1 MINIL
6 LFGIDLM
13 SRLNYKNKASCM
25 TDSEITVSESDKHSD
40 DSECLSNHQSDGVDS
55 NMWFGN
61 DLKKPI
67 DTFGVLFYKSVK
79 NKMVILMEEN
89 GGMYED
95 IGGKIDTGYDQL
107 VPMVAWIVE
116 QKTNGIV
123 EKSSFM
129 ARIKNSHQIYI
140 VRSKHVIFIV
150 EADCREK
157 KLKKTDFST
166 IGSSKIGWIQ
176 REQLKNPAVLNFKV
190 NQRIRSKTLLTRLS
204 EIENGFK
211 FKKSMFRSNSN
222 KL

>member
-1 MINIL
+1 
-6 LFGIDLM
+6 M
-13 SRLNYKNKASCM
+13 SSSNCKNNATHTNCAS
-25 TDSEITVSESDKHSD
+25 DSEITVSESDLTEHSDKHTD
-40 DSECLSNHQSDGVDS
+40 DSECLSDDQINEVKS
-55 NMWFGN
+55 NMYFNN
-61 DLKKPI
+61 DVNKQI
-67 DTFGVLFYKSVK
+67 NTFGVLFYKSVK

-107 VPMVAWIVE
+107 IPMVARIVE
-116 QKTNGIV
+116 QRTDGIV
-123 EKSSFM
+123 EKSSFV

-140 VRSKHVIFIV
+140 ARTKHVVFIV
-150 EADCREK
+150 EADCKEK
-157 KLKKTDFST
+157 KLKKTDFPT